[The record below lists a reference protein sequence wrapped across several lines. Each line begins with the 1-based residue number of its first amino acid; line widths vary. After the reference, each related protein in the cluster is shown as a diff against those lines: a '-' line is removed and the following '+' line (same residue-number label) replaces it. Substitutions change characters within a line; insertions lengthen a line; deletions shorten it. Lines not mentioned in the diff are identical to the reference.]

1 MKKKKILFV
10 MDTMVLG
17 GSQKVLLNC
26 LALFKNKYDVELL
39 LLNNY
44 GIYLSDIPEYIN
56 VKFIFS
62 KYKQVPLN
70 EINKFSNLEK
80 FKILFYKFFFRGGI
94 YLSYLKFKSN
104 HIIKK
109 DDYHYII
116 GFQEGPSNF
125 VAANIKTNAVKIGWL
140 HSDINRLTKV
150 QTKMECGVYEKLNH
164 IICVSDFV
172 KNEAIN
178 KYPEIASKIRV
189 LYNPI
194 DTDIIHER
202 ACEPLL
208 GIDKKKI
215 NLISIGRLSPEKNFL
230 LLIENLYCYLLANP
244 NVILNIVGD
253 GPEKSAIISK
263 IEDKGVSSQVVL
275 HGYQKNP
282 YKYLFN
288 SDIYVSASEYEGL
301 PTTILEAMIL
311 GKRIIANRIPS
322 NVELLENYPLA
333 LLINIKDKV
342 ELQYSIYNALALE
355 GGGDITDINMRI
367 SCDKFVDN
375 FELAVKN

>member
-44 GIYLSDIPEYIN
+44 GIYLSDIPEHIN
-56 VKFIFS
+56 VEFVFS

-94 YLSYLKFKSN
+94 YLHYLKWKSN
-104 HIIKK
+104 YKVKK
-109 DDYHYII
+109 DEYQYII

-125 VAANIKTNAVKIGWL
+125 VAANIKSNALKIGWL
-140 HSDINRLTKV
+140 HSDINRLTNV
-150 QTKMECGVYEKLNH
+150 QTKMEYGVYEKLDH

-178 KYPEIASKIRV
+178 KYPEIESKLRV

-194 DTDIIHER
+194 DTVLIKER
-202 ACEPLL
+202 SLEPVI
-208 GIDKKKI
+208 GIDTTKI
-215 NLISIGRLSPEKNFL
+215 NLISIGRLSPEKNFV

-244 NVILNIVGD
+244 NVALHIIGD
-253 GPEKSAIISK
+253 GPEKNAIISK
-263 IEDKGVSSQVVL
+263 IEDRGISSQVIL

-282 YKYLFN
+282 YKYLLN
-288 SDIYVSASEYEGL
+288 SDIYISASEYEGL
-301 PTTILEAMIL
+301 PTTILESMIL
-311 GKRIIANRIPS
+311 GKKIIANRIPS
-322 NVELLENYPLA
+322 NVELLKKYPLA
-333 LLINIKDKV
+333 TLIDIYDKLELHKSISHSLSLHCSCNISGIEKK
-342 ELQYSIYNALALE
+342 
-355 GGGDITDINMRI
+355 I
-367 SCDKFVDN
+367 SNNDFVNN
-375 FELAVKN
+375 FELITSN